1 MNIAQ
6 ELTNRGVAYEIDCT
20 GCLLRIVDAEQN
32 LGMVLTFDRFELTYH
47 FWDANGCS
55 VSPVRPLVTLD
66 EALME
71 FDKLILVYY
80 GDNPLAL
87 DMCFRDWQPIEI

>member
-6 ELTNRGVAYEIDCT
+6 ELTNRGVAFEIDRT
-20 GCLLRIVDAEQN
+20 GNLLRIVDAEQN
-32 LGMVLTFDRFELTYH
+32 LGMVLTFSRFELTYH

-66 EALME
+66 EALAE
-71 FDKLILVYY
+71 FDRLIFIYY
-80 GDNPLAL
+80 GDNCLAL
-87 DMCFRDWQPIEI
+87 DACFKDWQPIEI